1 MNLGTLGNAKK
12 GKGGE
17 RRGTFGRRTVR
28 KAFAVAVVFA
38 AALLLVGTMAAPLC
52 AQSYPNKPVR
62 LMLPFPPGGAT
73 DVLGR
78 LVGQKYAERFGQP
91 FVPENRPGAG
101 GNIGTELAA
110 KAPPD
115 GYTIVFVSPSMTIS
129 PNIYKKLN
137 YDATKDLTAVSMVM
151 DSYYVLLVRN
161 SLPVKSLKELIEYA
175 KARPG
180 EVNYGAGIG
189 TPPHLAGVQM
199 NQMANIQMTHVPYKG
214 VAQAMVGLMSNEIDV
229 VMIGT
234 PAALPQIAA
243 GKVRALAVLSKERL
257 PSLPDVPTT
266 GEAGLPGY
274 IVQSWYGVMAPAG
287 TPRDIITLLNKE
299 WAKIAVMPDTIEQ
312 TRKFGFEPMHTTPEA
327 FAQFIKE
334 DIVNW
339 GKIVKAANLTAQ

>member
-1 MNLGTLGNAKK
+1 MNLGMLGNAKK
-12 GKGGE
+12 GKAGE
-17 RRGTFGRRTVR
+17 RRRTVR
-28 KAFAVAVVFA
+28 KAFAVVVVFA
-38 AALLLVGTMAAPLC
+38 AALLLVGTMATPLC

-137 YDATKDLTAVSMVM
+137 YDATRDLAAISMVM

-189 TPPHLAGVQM
+189 TPPHLAGVLM
-199 NQMANIQMTHVPYKG
+199 NKLANIQMTHVPYKG

-299 WAKIAVMPDTIEQ
+299 WAKIAVMPDTIAQ
-312 TRKFGFEPMHTTPEA
+312 TRKFGFEPMHTTPEV